1 MELYTLD
8 ALNRR
13 ENVIDQFISLI
24 WTERWQVLGDFR
36 LDIYSTFRNR
46 VLLKPDT
53 WLAMNKSN
61 YVMRVESVEDVL
73 NSDGSRV
80 LIVKGR
86 SIEAI
91 LLDRAAK
98 ESLTNLTT
106 SPKWVLTGLPA
117 AVARS
122 VFHSIC
128 VLGVLDPGDIIPGI
142 VEGLL
147 LPASTIAEPTD
158 PITLNLDPTTVYD
171 VISTQICNVWELGF
185 RMLRQDSTGQIYFD
199 VYAGSDR
206 TTAQTSLPPVVFAP
220 QLDNLQNTKELTTI
234 DTSKNTAYVFS
245 PAGCLVVYPVTADP
259 TVASFERRVLM
270 VDASDI
276 TSSVG
281 LTAALTQRGNQAL
294 AAARTNFLFDG
305 EVSQHSQYK
314 YGTDYNLGDL
324 LEEQNSDGVASD
336 MRVTEQIFVQDG
348 EGEKSYPTLVSNV
361 VINSGSWLSWNNN
374 KAWFDLDADTTSVWS
389 TEP

>member
-24 WTERWQVLGDFR
+24 WTERWQVLGDFQ
-36 LDIYSTFRNR
+36 LNIYSTYRNR

-61 YVMRVESVEDVL
+61 YVMRVESVEDDL
-73 NSDGSRV
+73 DSDGSRI
-80 LIVKGR
+80 LIIKGR

-98 ESLTNLTT
+98 ESLTDLTT
-106 SPKWVLTGLPA
+106 SPKWVLTNPPA
-117 AVARS
+117 TVARTI
-122 VFHSIC
+122 FHSIC
-128 VLGVLDPGDIIPGI
+128 VTGVLDAGDIISGI

-147 LPASTIAEPTD
+147 LPASTISEPTD

-171 VISTQICNVWELGF
+171 AISTQICVVWELGF

-206 TTAQTSLPPVVFAP
+206 TTAQITLPPVVFAP

-234 DTSKNTAYVFS
+234 DTAKNTAYVFS
-245 PAGCLVVYPVTADP
+245 PAGCLIVYPATVDP
-259 TVASFERRVLM
+259 TVDGFERRVLM

-276 TSSVG
+276 TSTVG
-281 LTAALTQRGNQAL
+281 LTAALTQRGNEAL

-305 EVSQHSQYK
+305 EISQRSQYK

-324 LEEQNSDGVASD
+324 IEEQNTDGVVSD
-336 MRVTEQIFVQDG
+336 MRVTEQIFVQDNQG
-348 EGEKSYPTLVSNV
+348 ERSYPTLVSNI

-374 KAWFDLDADTTSVWS
+374 KAWFDLDGDTTSVWFNQ
-389 TEP
+389 P